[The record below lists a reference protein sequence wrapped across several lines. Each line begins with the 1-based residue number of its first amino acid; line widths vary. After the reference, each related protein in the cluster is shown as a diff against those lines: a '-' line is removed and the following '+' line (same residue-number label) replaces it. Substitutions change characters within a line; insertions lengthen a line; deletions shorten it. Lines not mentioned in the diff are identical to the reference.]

1 MERLKQELLACLG
14 EEGLKLHEMM
24 KEHTTFRVGG
34 AADYFIQPK
43 SAEELRAA
51 FEILHRY
58 EMPVLVIGNGSNL
71 LVRDKGIRG
80 AVIQIYNRMAEITI
94 EGNTIHTKGGAL
106 LSAVAARAA
115 DKGLTGLEFAS
126 GIPGSI
132 GGAVVMN
139 AGAYGGEMKDVLAS
153 VDVLTQDLEIKTI
166 PAAELNLGYRYSS
179 IPEKGYIVLGATL
192 QLKKGNI
199 AEIRGRMAELAE
211 HIIRQQSVSQEQTKQ
226 PKDVSRTLQPKADSK
241 LQLSLHGKR
250 ALPQQTLQSICVPA
264 VISLLKSEVH
274 IGRLQTEDVCIP
286 IDYISRE
293 HAVLYIDD
301 DQIQIED
308 CDSAN
313 GTFLNGEQLMPHVR
327 TTCNP
332 GDLISFADITYDI
345 C

>member
-1 MERLKQELLACLG
+1 MDFYHRLLEAAGSDHVLRDEPMAV
-14 EEGLKLHEMM
+14 
-24 KEHTTFRVGG
+24 HTTFRIGG
-34 AADYFIQPK
+34 PADYFVEPADA
-43 SAEELRAA
+43 SALAKGIALCREVDVDY
-51 FEILHRY
+51 F
-58 EMPVLVIGNGSNL
+58 VTGNGSNL

-192 QLKKGNI
+192 QLKKGNA

-211 HIIRQQSVSQEQTKQ
+211 QRRAKQ
-226 PKDVSRTLQPKADSK
+226 PLQYPSAGSTFKRPEGYFAGKLVQDAGLKGKTIGGAQVSEKHSGFL
-241 LQLSLHGKR
+241 
-250 ALPQQTLQSICVPA
+250 IN
-264 VISLLKSEVH
+264 
-274 IGRLQTEDVCIP
+274 IGGATAQDIL
-286 IDYISRE
+286 
-293 HAVLYIDD
+293 
-301 DQIQIED
+301 
-308 CDSAN
+308 
-313 GTFLNGEQLMPHVR
+313 
-327 TTCNP
+327 
-332 GDLISFADITYDI
+332 DLIAFCQKEVKDKFGVTLETEVKIVGEE
-345 C
+345 